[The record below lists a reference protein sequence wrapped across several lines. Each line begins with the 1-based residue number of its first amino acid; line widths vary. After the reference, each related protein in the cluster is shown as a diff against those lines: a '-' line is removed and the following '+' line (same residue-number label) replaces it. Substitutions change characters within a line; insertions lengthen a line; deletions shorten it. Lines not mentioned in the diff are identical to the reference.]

1 MKKSASERELSRG
14 MDSMIGEVQ
23 AAYGAKLSEEAQIER
38 KLSDVALRDDLMGL
52 AREVVRLRKLAERFG
67 DEEALSV
74 SYELVTVVSADGIST
89 KVKVRRA
96 DQA

>member
-23 AAYGAKLSEEAQIER
+23 AAYGAKLEEEAQIER
-38 KLSDVALRDDLMGL
+38 KLSDVALRDDVIAM
-52 AREVVRLRKLAERFG
+52 ASEVVRLRKLAERFG
-67 DEEALSV
+67 DEEALNV
-74 SYELVTVVSADGIST
+74 SYTVVTDVYADRIAFRS
-89 KVKVRRA
+89 VVRRA

>member
-1 MKKSASERELSRG
+1 

-38 KLSDVALRDDLMGL
+38 KLSDVALRDDIIGL

-67 DEEALSV
+67 DEEALTV
-74 SYELVTVVSADGIST
+74 SYGITVDVSAERVSFRTVV
-89 KVKVRRA
+89 KRA